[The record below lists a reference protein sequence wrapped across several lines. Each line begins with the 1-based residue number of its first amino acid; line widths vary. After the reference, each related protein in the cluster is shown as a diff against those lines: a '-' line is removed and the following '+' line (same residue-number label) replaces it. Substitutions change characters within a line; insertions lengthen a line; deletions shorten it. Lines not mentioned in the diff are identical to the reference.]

1 MTRDKEQNQKR
12 MEKYRAAQKEKEREN
27 ERNAIADAV
36 VAKLAEKERNA
47 IADAIKQ
54 GARDHELFE
63 AAWMEHR
70 DELTVGVPEC
80 VAKVTF
86 QHGWVA
92 GVSSRKRPRIK

>member
-1 MTRDKEQNQKR
+1 MNVLWVNVQATTYPASPVE
-12 MEKYRAAQKEKEREN
+12 
-27 ERNAIADAV
+27 
-36 VAKLAEKERNA
+36 
-47 IADAIKQ
+47 
-54 GARDHELFE
+54 ARDHELFE